1 MKLDTEGF
9 GRILA
14 QVAKQVI
21 IQRVREA
28 ERGIVFD
35 EYKDRKGEVV
45 NGIVR
50 RFEKGSLIVDLGRAE
65 AVLPAKEQV
74 QRESYRPGDRIR
86 AYVIDVNKEAKG
98 PQIILSRA
106 SIELLEQAL
115 RVRSARDL
123 RGHRHDRVR
132 GARSRACARRSPSAS
147 RDSDVD
153 PVGACVGMKGSR
165 VQSVVQELRGERID
179 IVPWSPDPARYV
191 CSALSPAQVSKV
203 IIDEGAKS
211 MDVIVP
217 DDQLS
222 LAIGRK
228 GQNVRLAVQLTGW
241 RIDIKSE
248 SKMREIA
255 AWLAQ
260 AVSVVDGWGEPEA
273 EILLNQGVTSLDDLS
288 QQPVEL
294 LMQLP
299 GIDEAGVHRRCGSA
313 RRNWRPSSGASTPS
327 ASRRKLPLRRPPR
340 CAALAGTGGSAG
352 GVRRR
357 DAEHQQL
364 LDPQARRTKS
374 RRMGTT
380 MAKIRAYKIAE
391 ELGLDRNESG
401 RARQVVGR
409 RGPGADGIARR
420 RRRRAAARAARR
432 PRARCAGH
440 RATRGGPG
448 RRRGDPSAQA
458 CARAGARARAC
469 AGAGRGAGCAR
480 SPRNRSSRP
489 EAAPLAEVHAEDSAE
504 ATEAETE
511 SARSRHRRW
520 RSSPRCDTAAP
531 IHGRRG
537 ARRRGA
543 ARGPRGPTERPSDW
557 ARRRPR
563 RARARRRNA
572 SACAKS

>member
-1 MKLDTEGF
+1 MIPLKREIDQIAKDKGIDRKVIVGALEEAMLQAAHKKYGAEKELEARFNDETGEVEVFEFRTVVEVITDPETQLLISRARELDPEVESGDEIGVKMHSADF

-86 AYVIDVNKEAKG
+86 AYVADVNKEAKG

-106 SIELLEQAL
+106 SIDLLKKLFESEVPEIYEGIVTIESAA
-115 RVRSARDL
+115 REPGVRSKIA
-123 RGHRHDRVR
+123 V
-132 GARSRACARRSPSAS
+132 AS

-165 VQSVVQELRGERID
+165 VQAVVQELRGERID

-203 IIDEGAKS
+203 IIDEAAKS

-248 SKMREIA
+248 SKMREVA
-255 AWLAQ
+255 SWLAK
-260 AVSVVDGWGEPEA
+260 AASVVEGWGEPEA
-273 EILLNQGVTSLDDLS
+273 DILLNQGVTSLDDLAKC
-288 QQPVEL
+288 PIEM

-299 GIDEAGVHRRCGSA
+299 GIDEAGAKAVKLRAVELAEEQRR
-313 RRNWRPSSGASTPS
+313 
-327 ASRRKLPLRRPPR
+327 L
-340 CAALAGTGGSAG
+340 
-352 GVRRR
+352 
-357 DAEHQQL
+357 DAE
-364 LDPQARRTKS
+364 
-374 RRMGTT
+374 
-380 MAKIRAYKIAE
+380 
-391 ELGLDRNESG
+391 
-401 RARQVVGR
+401 
-409 RGPGADGIARR
+409 
-420 RRRRAAARAARR
+420 RAAQEAA
-432 PRARCAGH
+432 AA
-440 RATRGGPG
+440 A
-448 RRRGDPSAQA
+448 SAA
-458 CARAGARARAC
+458 AA
-469 AGAGRGAGCAR
+469 
-480 SPRNRSSRP
+480 
-489 EAAPLAEVHAEDSAE
+489 EAAP
-504 ATEAETE
+504 E
-511 SARSRHRRW
+511 S
-520 RSSPRCDTAAP
+520 SS
-531 IHGRRG
+531 
-537 ARRRGA
+537 
-543 ARGPRGPTERPSDW
+543 
-557 ARRRPR
+557 
-563 RARARRRNA
+563 
-572 SACAKS
+572 